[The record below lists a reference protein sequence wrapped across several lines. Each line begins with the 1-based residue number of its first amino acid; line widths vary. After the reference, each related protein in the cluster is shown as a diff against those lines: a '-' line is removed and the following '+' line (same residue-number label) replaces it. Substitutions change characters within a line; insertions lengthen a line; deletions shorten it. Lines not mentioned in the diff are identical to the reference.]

1 MITKKI
7 KTALDEVGIPCYFI
21 TRGNNPAPCVV
32 YNYNEKPKFFAD
44 NEEKAIQ
51 YTVLLNLYCNNNI
64 ENTKKLVYLL
74 LAVIVILIV
83 VILVLVLK
91 KDNTSSDVS
100 SIRVSECPSVL

>member
-64 ENTKKLVYLL
+64 ENTKKLVLEVMQKYGFIKT
-74 LAVIVILIV
+74 AVQSTILDGSGFFNTPIQ
-83 VILVLVLK
+83 LK
-91 KDNTSSDVS
+91 ICLRS
-100 SIRVSECPSVL
+100 

>member
-64 ENTKKLVYLL
+64 ENTKKLVLEVMQKYGFIKT
-74 LAVIVILIV
+74 AVQSTIL
-83 VILVLVLK
+83 
-91 KDNTSSDVS
+91 DGSGFFNTPIQFKICLRS
-100 SIRVSECPSVL
+100 

>member
-51 YTVLLNLYCNNNI
+51 NTLLLNLYCNNNI
-64 ENTKKLVYLL
+64 ENTKKLVLEVMQKYGFNKT
-74 LAVIVILIV
+74 AVQSTILDGSGFFNTPIQ
-83 VILVLVLK
+83 LK
-91 KDNTSSDVS
+91 ICLRS
-100 SIRVSECPSVL
+100 